1 MESRIATRLKI
12 TWIDAKDII
21 TESKVNLGKQ
31 NQINYTSE
39 EQILI
44 EAECERVFNG
54 KPTEIQEQML
64 EKKVNV
70 LNKKPPEKKKKENFS
85 DFTNEEL
92 GKILSKGEK
101 RRLWGF
107 GRRQW

>member
-1 MESRIATRLKI
+1 
-12 TWIDAKDII
+12 
-21 TESKVNLGKQ
+21 
-31 NQINYTSE
+31 
-39 EQILI
+39 
-44 EAECERVFNG
+44 
-54 KPTEIQEQML
+54 ML

-70 LNKKPPEKKKKENFS
+70 FNKKPPEKKKKENFS

-92 GKILSKGEK
+92 GEILSKGEK